1 MATLADLTFFGPL
14 TAKTLQSA
22 AYAVRT
28 ARAVNYGAMSLMLWD
43 MLLTLPR
50 EVELIW
56 NSQLTALKV
65 IFLFNRYAT
74 PAVISVNI
82 WADHAHS
89 FLIDTPL
96 RQGSFAGDGTRP
108 RSESSSS
115 ARPWSRALFH
125 SVFGLGT
132 ICRRAIY
139 TYSSQY
145 GSLLSLLPWRL
156 SLTRCGFMGE
166 QDIIHIP
173 MFNVCMTKQ
182 PVIWTQWLPGV
193 IEHGLYFSLL
203 FYHAMA
209 TPRSAHRPAL
219 AILYRDGILF
229 YFVTFGVMFTA
240 LIIWKY
246 APRLY
251 MGVTLYTPW
260 IVFQMAISRLLLHVR
275 TSQLFEGYASR
286 RNTSAS
292 SCQAPH
298 LRHPTALPLQSF
310 HTAQR
315 MAQHGRTL
323 PFVKRGEYVTSS
335 GHQPR
340 TPSPQTSSQ
349 SHGRETQYIEDVGP
363 RWGSNQQLRFWRR
376 RLWWL
381 LPEVWASSE
390 GVRDVYVFIG
400 AESQDCEIGGTG
412 GVRVSRLGRFDHW
425 L

>member
-82 WADHAHS
+82 WAMSGHARGLTES
-89 FLIDTPL
+89 FCRGWNSAAFGIQLFCSAMVSCL
-96 RQGSFAGDGTRP
+96 VSFRLWAWYDMSTRN
-108 RSESSSS
+108 
-115 ARPWSRALFH
+115 LY
-125 SVFGLGT
+125 
-132 ICRRAIY
+132 I
-139 TYSSQY
+139 
-145 GSLLSLLPWRL
+145 LLSIWVASVIA
-156 SLTRCGFMGE
+156 SLAFVVDSMWVHGR
-166 QDIIHIP
+166 DIIHIP